1 MKDFKMELL
10 TPESFKTKIFD
21 YTNGGDWN
29 FLGEH
34 PAIIDFYADWC
45 GPCKMLGPIFEKLSA
60 EFEGK
65 VNFYKID
72 TEAQQEL
79 AQLFQV
85 SSIPSIL
92 FIPKGAEP
100 QMAQGALPEHAL
112 REAINDVLK
121 PST

>member
-1 MKDFKMELL
+1 MELL
-10 TPESFKTKIFD
+10 TPESFKKKIFD

-79 AQLFQV
+79 AQVFQV